1 MAVASTADITNWMH
15 VFRWIVKLIRD
26 EYGIAE
32 ASLVR
37 TALLETDLGLSAEQV
52 EGVLDYVQE
61 GFTIRFPDGTLDEV
75 LRLEELCLVAS
86 WLKGF
91 YKRPA
96 FIGDAFEA
104 RCRAL
109 NPGAQA

>member
-1 MAVASTADITNWMH
+1 MATASTADITNWMH

-26 EYGIAE
+26 EYGIEE
-32 ASLVR
+32 ANLVR
-37 TALLETDLGLSAEQV
+37 TALLETDLGLSPEQIEQV
-52 EGVLDYVQE
+52 ISYVEE
-61 GFTIRFPDGTLDEV
+61 GFTIRFPEGTLDEV

-91 YKRPA
+91 YKRPP
-96 FIGDAFEA
+96 FIGEGFEA